1 MAKKKYDRRKEDRNK
16 KWSLFPD
23 WMVFLSSASKLF
35 LVLVPVLI
43 SGLGMYRSDELIWTC
58 VWCLSM
64 VTFINYTEK

>member
-1 MAKKKYDRRKEDRNK
+1 MTKKKYDRRKEDR

-23 WMVFLSSASKLF
+23 WMLFLSRASKLF

>member
-1 MAKKKYDRRKEDRNK
+1 MAKYKTHNRRKADRQ
-16 KWSLFPD
+16 WSLFPD
-23 WMVFLSSASKLF
+23 WMVYLSKVSKLF

-64 VTFINYTEK
+64 VTFINYTDK